1 MPSSGIAVIN
11 ANLKRNMRATLK
23 KHNTTHLSTDAIQWY
38 YCDKCEYKTKY
49 NKDIKRHKGIHLSA
63 DAVHG
68 LAVITDKC
76 KYKTKRTYNKKHLS
90 ADAVQWFCCDKCE
103 FKTKRNHCLKQHKK
117 YLVCLKRKV
126 LPKNNVEE
134 RLK

>member
-1 MPSSGIAVIN
+1 MPSSLIAVIN
-11 ANLKRNMRATLK
+11 ANTKRIMRATLK
-23 KHNTTHLSTDAIQWY
+23 NITQFISQQMQSSGIIVINANTKRNIT
-38 YCDKCEYKTKY
+38 KTL
-49 NKDIKRHKGIHLSA
+49 NDIREFISQQMLFN
-63 DAVHG
+63 G